1 MTLIAKSV
9 LRTTLCENL
18 SRNATLPRYYLPQ
31 ARSLGRAVVWSRSVA
46 RSVGLGLS
54 LGQSLGRSLSRLVSI
69 GRSVSRPSLYI
80 WRLFSTSENAHLYDT
95 SRDIFKIKV
104 YFLSVKFLFVGHF
117 CIVSSYPLYV
127 YIHVN
132 CTHGRTSDYVVLG
145 LPTLSQRREFV
156 FDSKW
161 MQSVYVT
168 LFLATS

>member
-69 GRSVSRPSLYI
+69 GRSVSLYI